1 VDIIPAIDLLDGKA
15 VRLRRGRYDDVTFYD
30 HDPAELAASWR
41 RSVPRLHVVDLEGA
55 RRGLA
60 VQRELVQRVA
70 AAFGPGVQVGGGVRS
85 LAAADSYFA
94 LGVERVVM
102 GTAAVTDP
110 ATLSSVARAY
120 PGRVVVALDARDGLI
135 ATDGWEK
142 TSDLRVLD
150 VVAELQSLDLAAVL
164 YTDIDRD
171 GMEVGPNVA
180 ATARLARSTRLPVI
194 ASGGVGTLA
203 HLTALANA
211 DGAIAAAIVGRALH
225 EGRFSLAEALAVV
238 AATPLGAS

>member
-1 VDIIPAIDLLDGKA
+1 
-15 VRLRRGRYDDVTFYD
+15 
-30 HDPAELAASWR
+30 
-41 RSVPRLHVVDLEGA
+41 
-55 RRGLA
+55 
-60 VQRELVQRVA
+60 
-70 AAFGPGVQVGGGVRS
+70 
-85 LAAADSYFA
+85 
-94 LGVERVVM
+94 M

-110 ATLSSVARAY
+110 ATLSSVARAH
-120 PGRVVVALDARDGLI
+120 PGQVVVALDARDGLI

-142 TSDLRVLD
+142 TSDRQVLD

-211 DGAIAAAIVGRALH
+211 DGAIAAAIIGRALH
-225 EGRFSLAEALAVV
+225 EGRFSLAEALAAV
-238 AATPLGAS
+238 AAAPSTAS